1 MQRNWAAPPENGINS
16 IHTRPSVF
24 SSPIGEIFNVNFP
37 VALCLISYYMHSP
50 LRPLQFVNVC
60 VCVCV
65 WCVFFSVESSR
76 ILNIRK
82 IQPCSH
88 ANVRKTLN
96 TFRAGVAQNYT
107 KNRTDFKVAAFKV
120 TRTFARVK
128 FTRARFRHVVRT
140 RLNRSKVK

>member
-60 VCVCV
+60 VCG
-65 WCVFFSVESSR
+65 VFFFFGGVVSHPKHKENPTLLTCKRTEDTKHVQGRSGSKLYQKQNRLQSSYFQSDKNFCSR
-76 ILNIRK
+76 QIYSSK
-82 IQPCSH
+82 I
-88 ANVRKTLN
+88 
-96 TFRAGVAQNYT
+96 
-107 KNRTDFKVAAFKV
+107 
-120 TRTFARVK
+120 
-128 FTRARFRHVVRT
+128 
-140 RLNRSKVK
+140 